1 MHMEVK
7 LDLLTNM
14 LHEDLSFQDFDY
26 EVLMMK
32 MNVSIILVQFL
43 GTLL

>member
-1 MHMEVK
+1 MHMEAK